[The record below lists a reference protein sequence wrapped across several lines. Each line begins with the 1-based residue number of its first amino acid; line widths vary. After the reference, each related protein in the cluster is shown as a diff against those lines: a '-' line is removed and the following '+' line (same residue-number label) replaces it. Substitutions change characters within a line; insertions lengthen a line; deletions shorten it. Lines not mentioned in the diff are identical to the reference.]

1 MLGEGGGSEVLVMVW
16 RAGPKVGLAEKSIE
30 RVVRYHQISPG
41 LLGDLPSQKIELRRS
56 GLGDSRHQ

>member
-30 RVVRYHQISPG
+30 RVVRCHQISPG
-41 LLGDLPSQKIELRRS
+41 LLGDLSSQKIELRRS
-56 GLGDSRHQ
+56 GL